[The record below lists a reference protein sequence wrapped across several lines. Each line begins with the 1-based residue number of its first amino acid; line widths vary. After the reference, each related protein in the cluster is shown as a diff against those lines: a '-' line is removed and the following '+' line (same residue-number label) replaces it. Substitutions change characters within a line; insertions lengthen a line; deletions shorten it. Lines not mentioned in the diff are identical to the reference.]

1 MKHILDGITVL
12 DFTQFIAGPVMTR
25 AMAEMG
31 AEVIKVELAP
41 RGDFARQMPVMKDG
55 RSAYYVQQNQA
66 KRGLCLDLK
75 DPRAL
80 ELVRGLVTKADVL
93 VENFSPGTIGRLGLG
108 WEAVHAINPRLIMC
122 SISAF
127 GQEGPLADQP
137 GFDYIAQ
144 AYTGVT
150 HLIGEP
156 GEAPPVTGVAIG
168 DVGAGISAL
177 AAVNGALYHRLA
189 SGGEGQ
195 YLDIALIDFY
205 FYSHS
210 LSVEVWSASGGAI
223 QPNRSGC
230 HHQHVAPVGVFKGSE
245 GFLFICAVSDDM
257 WQRLVRAM
265 GRDDL
270 ADDPRFGGL
279 VQRRENLEPLA
290 EIIEGWIQ
298 AQTSDQ
304 VALEKMQAERVP
316 VAPVL
321 DVAQAIQTPHLQ
333 QRGTVRT
340 VTDPIVG
347 SYQIPGVPLRFSAFP
362 EPAAEGAPFLGEH
375 NRDVLTRHL
384 SMPAAEIDALEAAGV
399 LVSEPMPKADAAD

>member
-1 MKHILDGITVL
+1 MKHILGGVTVL

-41 RGDFARQMPVMKDG
+41 NGDFARQMPVMKDG
-55 RSAYYVQQNQA
+55 RSAYFVQQNQA
-66 KRGLCLDLK
+66 KHGLCLDLR
-75 DPRAL
+75 DERARAL
-80 ELVRGLVTKADVL
+80 MLRLVEKADVL

-189 SGGEGQ
+189 MGGDGQ

-210 LSVEVWSASGGAI
+210 LSVEVWSASGGAV
-223 QPNRSGC
+223 QPNRTGS
-230 HHQHVAPVGVFKGSE
+230 HHQHVAPVGVFRGSE

-270 ADDPRFGGL
+270 KEDPRFSGL
-279 VQRRENLEPLA
+279 SERRENLGPLRN
-290 EIIEGWIQ
+290 IIEDWIQ
-298 AQTSDQ
+298 AQPSDQ

-347 SYQIPGVPLRFSAFP
+347 TYQIPGVPLHFSAFP
-362 EPAAEGAPFLGEH
+362 DPAGEGAPFLGQH

-384 SMPAAEIDALEAAGV
+384 AMAAGEIDALEAAGV
-399 LVSEPMPKADAAD
+399 LVSEAVPASVKAE